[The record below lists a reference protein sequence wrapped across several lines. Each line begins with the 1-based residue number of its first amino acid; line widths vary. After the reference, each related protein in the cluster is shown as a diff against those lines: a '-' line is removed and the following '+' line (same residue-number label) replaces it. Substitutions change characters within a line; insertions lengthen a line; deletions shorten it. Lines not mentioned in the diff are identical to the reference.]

1 MSVYNSNRGGV
12 IQIIIGV
19 IFILIVGQLISL
31 QIISNKYKLAADN
44 NAIYRKIIYPDR
56 GIIYDRK
63 KRALLENSISYDL
76 VVIPNE
82 TKGVDTAMLCSIL
95 NIDKEEY
102 KKRIIEAII
111 KNTRVKAGVF
121 EPFLSPELF
130 AQLNEN
136 LYRFPG
142 FSLSERSIRSYPY
155 NTAAHVLGYVAE
167 VDVKFLKKNAAEG
180 YEMGDYAG
188 MTGLEKQ
195 YEPIL
200 MGQRG
205 VKRFLR
211 DNKGKIQ
218 GVYEKGEYD
227 TSAVAGR
234 NLFTSVDVEVQQ
246 LAEKVLQ
253 HKVGS
258 VVALNPKTGGIIA
271 MASSPGYNPNLLT
284 GSQRRKT
291 IGRLLMDTA
300 RPIYNRAIKGQYPPG
315 STFKPLGALIALDE
329 GLITPSFGYNCFGLY
344 TACGNA
350 RKCEHHNPGHA
361 GNLQLALANSC
372 NSYFLQVF
380 RLAIDNPKYG
390 NAKQGYLKWK
400 EYMNGFGFGRKLG
413 IDLPSENK
421 ANIPDTA
428 SYNRDFGGARY
439 WNSCYM
445 LTLGLGQDRM
455 TATPLQ
461 LANSMAYIANE
472 GFFYTPHFVDSIE
485 NENEEDK
492 NLLAEFRKKQVVT
505 KIPKAYFDAIKEGM
519 HDVTVYGTAAFIKIP
534 GIEYCAK
541 TGTAQN
547 PHGKNHSIFVCF
559 APKDNPTI
567 AVAVIV
573 ENAGYGSVWAGPI
586 GGLVME
592 KYLNDTLTAESQ
604 LKADNLSKVDLMPQ
618 GIKDWYIRHNRTELM
633 TPIEYNNDELGD
645 VWEMEVVSSEMTP
658 KLIQADTVKKDSV
671 KLDTSKKTKAPIPA
685 LPKKVGKETIL
696 PNQEKKKKV
705 LK

>member
-44 NAIYRKIIYPDR
+44 NAIYRKIVYPDR

-82 TKGVDTAMLCSIL
+82 AKGVDTSMLCSIL
-95 NIDKEEY
+95 KIDKEEY

-167 VDVKFLKKNAAEG
+167 VDVNFLKKHAVEG

-218 GVYEKGEYD
+218 GLYEKGNYD
-227 TSAVAGR
+227 TIAIAGR
-234 NLFTSVDVEVQQ
+234 NLFTSMDVEVQQ
-246 LAEKVLQ
+246 LAEMVLQ
-253 HKVGS
+253 NKVGS

-350 RKCEHHNPGHA
+350 RKCEHHNAGHA

-380 RLAIDNPKYG
+380 RMAIDNPKYG

-400 EYMNGFGFGRKLG
+400 EYMNAFGFGRKLG

-445 LTLGLGQDRM
+445 LTLGIGQDRM

-461 LANSMAYIANE
+461 LANSMAYIAND
-472 GFFYTPHFVDSIE
+472 GYFYTPHFVDSIE

-618 GIKDWYIRHNRTELM
+618 GIKEWYIRHNRTELM

-645 VWEMEVVSSEMTP
+645 VWEMEVVSSE
-658 KLIQADTVKKDSV
+658 KKDSV
-671 KLDTSKKTKAPIPA
+671 KQDTSKKTELPVP
-685 LPKKVGKETIL
+685 LPPKKLRKETIL
-696 PNQEKKKKV
+696 PKKGKKKAVK
-705 LK
+705 

>member
-1 MSVYNSNRGGV
+1 MSVYNQNRGGI
-12 IQIIIGV
+12 IQIIIGT
-19 IFILIVGQLISL
+19 IFILIVGQLVGL
-31 QIISNKYKLAADN
+31 QLVSNKYKLAADN

-63 KRALLENSISYDL
+63 KRALLENTISYDL

-82 TKGVDTAMLCSIL
+82 AKGVDTAALCSIL
-95 NIDKEEY
+95 KIDKAEY
-102 KKRIIEAII
+102 SKRIVEAII

-121 EPFLSPELF
+121 EPFLTPELY

-142 FSLSERSIRSYPY
+142 FSLSERSIRNYPY

-167 VDVKFLKKNAAEG
+167 VDVNFLKKHESEG

-188 MTGLEKQ
+188 MTGLEKN
-195 YEPIL
+195 YESVL

-218 GVYEKGEYD
+218 GPYEKGEFD
-227 TSAVAGR
+227 TVAIAGK
-234 NLFTSVDVEVQQ
+234 NLYTSIDVQVQQ
-246 LAEKVLQ
+246 LAEKLLQ
-253 HKVGS
+253 NKIGS
-258 VVALNPKTGGIIA
+258 AVAINPKTGGVIA

-291 IGRLLMDTA
+291 IGRLLLDTA

-329 GLITPSFGYNCFGLY
+329 GLITPNFGYNCFGFY
-344 TACGNA
+344 GACGDP
-350 RKCEHHNPGHA
+350 RKCEHHNAGHA
-361 GNLQLALANSC
+361 ANLQLALAYSC

-380 RLAIDNPKYG
+380 RMAIDNPKYKS
-390 NAKQGYLKWK
+390 AKAGYLKWK
-400 EYMNGFGFGRKLG
+400 EYMNAFGFGRKLG

-428 SYNRDFGGARY
+428 QYNRDFGNPRY

-445 LTLGLGQDRM
+445 LTLGIGQDRM

-461 LANSMAYIANE
+461 LANSMAFIANE
-472 GFFYTPHFVDSIE
+472 GYYYTPHFVDSIE
-485 NENEEDK
+485 NETEEEAAQ
-492 NLLAEFRKKQVVT
+492 LAPFRTKQKVT
-505 KIPKAYFDAIKEGM
+505 KIPKAYFDVIKEGM
-519 HDVTVYGTAAFIKIP
+519 HDVTVYGTAAFIKVP
-534 GIEYCAK
+534 GHDYCAK

-547 PHGKNHSIFVCF
+547 PHGKNHSLFVCF
-559 APKDNPTI
+559 APKDNPKI

-573 ENAGYGSVWAGPI
+573 ENAGYGSTWAGPI
-586 GGLVME
+586 GGLLME
-592 KYLNDTLTAESQ
+592 QYLNDTLTTESKIKAE
-604 LKADNLSKVDLMPQ
+604 NLSQVDLMPQ
-618 GIKDWYIRHNRTELM
+618 AIKNWYVQHNKASYL
-633 TPIEYNNDELGD
+633 TPIEYNNDELSD
-645 VWEMEVVSSEMTP
+645 VWDMEMLAEGVV
-658 KLIQADTVKKDSV
+658 
-671 KLDTSKKTKAPIPA
+671 KTKAKDTTP
-685 LPKKVGKETIL
+685 GL
-696 PNQEKKKKV
+696 PNPLPNTDMTNKDSLVPNTYKKKR
-705 LK
+705 LKP